1 MPVSGCML
9 DCVGQPRTVII
20 GDGLISSVVWCDDEE
35 IILKGL
41 RRSPLVGDVF
51 TIEGEAWMVV
61 RAEERYELQHVAED
75 HPS

>member
-1 MPVSGCML
+1 L
-9 DCVGQPRTVII
+9 RTITL
-20 GDGLISSVVWCDDEE
+20 GDGLISSVVWCGDEE
-35 IILKGL
+35 IILTGL

-61 RAEERYELQHVAED
+61 RAEERYELQRVRED